1 MAEPLTA
8 GSAFRV
14 LVVCAGNVC
23 RSPLAERL
31 IRARL
36 AAALG
41 GGAERFLVASAGTE
55 AVAGTPMDQRA
66 AAVAR
71 SLGADPDGFRAQP
84 VSADLVAGADL
95 VLTATREHR
104 AAVVRLH
111 PPA

>member
-41 GGAERFLVASAGTE
+41 GGA
-55 AVAGTPMDQRA
+55 
-66 AAVAR
+66 
-71 SLGADPDGFRAQP
+71 DPDGFRARA

-111 PPA
+111 PPAHRYTFTVREFGRLAAAIPAGERPAGLGP